1 MVNWALLVA
10 QGRAKAVGIPWS
22 NEELKARFEL
32 GIPADAIRRGILTKE
47 DYLEDTQKEAEM
59 KDSGKEMPLDR
70 LKKDELLALA
80 EERGI
85 EVVDPKV
92 TTKADLISLIETKV
106 EE

>member
-22 NEELKARFEL
+22 NEEQNAKYVL
-32 GIPADAIRRGILTKE
+32 GIPAEAIRRGILTKE
-47 DYLEDTQKEAEM
+47 DYLKDTKQEAKI
-59 KDSGKEMPLDR
+59 KDSDEEMPLDR

-80 EERGI
+80 KEREI

-92 TTKADLISLIETKV
+92 TTKADLVSLIETKV
-106 EE
+106 EA